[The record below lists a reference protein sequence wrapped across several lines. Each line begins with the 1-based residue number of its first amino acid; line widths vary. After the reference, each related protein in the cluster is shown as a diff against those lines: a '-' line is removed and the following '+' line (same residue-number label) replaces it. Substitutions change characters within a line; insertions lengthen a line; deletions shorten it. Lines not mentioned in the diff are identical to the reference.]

1 MKSFKRSRTSEK
13 INFNEENL
21 EKIKIKPKNQDI
33 DETIL
38 KLANNIKKEQ
48 NLFHPKLKGKN
59 DITFFFKKNKSKNM
73 LLIKKML
80 NNSEMINYILAKS
93 KKSENDILILKL
105 FLCSMNFLSS
115 LKGNL
120 NIDKLLNSLST
131 HLKLEKKN
139 KNTLIFRQGNNGNKF
154 YIILEGEVSV
164 LIPKEDENKI
174 EISFKRYFLHLMLLK
189 MLKEDELIKRIINV
203 NTKIKYHFDDRDF
216 DIYFERIVE
225 FVNKYMSDMINQKKK
240 IEDERDKIIREIK
253 KNNQNLFIKK
263 NSVVANNNFYF
274 NQKNVNGIIDFKNSI
289 IEMNINNI
297 LNSKRKTTKNL
308 DLQNNLSSKFS
319 QLKKEEEEEKEEKKE
334 VTKEEEE
341 KENEEKEKE
350 EEEEEIQKVEKLYNY
365 TDIDIPFFD
374 SNDIK
379 DILFYYILLKQKI
392 DSKPKTIT
400 VSEYIRNTY
409 IDSPFHVQLKSD
421 KFDKKGEYVLL
432 KYIEIKRKKSGES
445 FGELAL
451 QKEDNKRTGTIIT
464 LTDCHLGVLS
474 RNDYT
479 SYLRDFDAKKRK
491 LDIYFMMSFSIFN
504 KMNLTVFENRFFN
517 FFKKETFFQGKNI
530 IIQDQ
535 KVDKVFFIAEGQ
547 FEIMTNLSLLK
558 IYSLLN
564 HKIKREIDNEK
575 MKKKFPKDE
584 YYLRLYISQNRDIL
598 GLDDCCYGN
607 NTSFITAKCLSD
619 DGQAFIIDKS
629 ILNEIRVKLPEID
642 KKISK
647 IILEREK
654 MMIDR
659 LINIYNR
666 IILSRNQNRKEQIKE
681 NNKFQEPFKYINY
694 FFGIKQGDRN
704 SNAKKISSQI
714 SNQKRVQSAIFQSK
728 EKKIFKLIND
738 GDFLNNDIYFDDNN
752 SRFSIFKNNIDK
764 SKMSSKIK
772 IIDALRFYDNM
783 KNQNNSPKDKSK
795 IIDSS
800 EKKINLDKSLKLIG
814 EIMDSSIKSN
824 EKITNVSFNKMKM
837 DEYNRFFNWIENN
850 KDFKKTTLGSEKG
863 NNMSIKLKTMDKLN
877 TSKRFF
883 SAFNFNRRK
892 KITKLRPF
900 SNINESRI
908 PIQGEISSISK
919 NVSNYNSEYEKEMK
933 TSNVSNSKFTNF
945 RNNKKKLSRAI
956 TPDLAYPIKFKKKL
970 NVEKFLKR
978 LLGTR
983 YKEQYISYEEQKFNK
998 LIESFDIQ
1006 KEFLNKSK
1014 LKFELKKEKNK
1025 VFIKGN
1031 SKYKA
1036 IDSKLK
1042 DINFMLKF

>member
-1 MKSFKRSRTSEK
+1 M
-13 INFNEENL
+13 
-21 EKIKIKPKNQDI
+21 
-33 DETIL
+33 
-38 KLANNIKKEQ
+38 
-48 NLFHPKLKGKN
+48 
-59 DITFFFKKNKSKNM
+59 
-73 LLIKKML
+73 
-80 NNSEMINYILAKS
+80 
-93 KKSENDILILKL
+93 
-105 FLCSMNFLSS
+105 
-115 LKGNL
+115 
-120 NIDKLLNSLST
+120 
-131 HLKLEKKN
+131 
-139 KNTLIFRQGNNGNKF
+139 
-154 YIILEGEVSV
+154 
-164 LIPKEDENKI
+164 
-174 EISFKRYFLHLMLLK
+174 
-189 MLKEDELIKRIINV
+189 
-203 NTKIKYHFDDRDF
+203 
-216 DIYFERIVE
+216 
-225 FVNKYMSDMINQKKK
+225 
-240 IEDERDKIIREIK
+240 
-253 KNNQNLFIKK
+253 
-263 NSVVANNNFYF
+263 
-274 NQKNVNGIIDFKNSI
+274 
-289 IEMNINNI
+289 
-297 LNSKRKTTKNL
+297 

>member
-21 EKIKIKPKNQDI
+21 EKIKIKPKNQDL

-139 KNTLIFRQGNNGNKF
+139 KNTLIFHQGNNGNKF

-189 MLKEDELIKRIINV
+189 MLKEDELVKRIINI

-253 KNNQNLFIKK
+253 ENNQNLFIKK

-274 NQKNVNGIIDFKNSI
+274 NQKNMNGIIDFKNSI

-451 QKEDNKRTGTIIT
+451 QKEDNNRTGTIIT

-479 SYLRDFDAKKRK
+479 AYLRDFDAKKRK
-491 LDIYFMMSFSIFN
+491 LDINFMMSFSIFN

-584 YYLRLYISQNRDIL
+584 YNLRLYISQHRDIL

-607 NTSFITAKCLSD
+607 DTSFITAKCLSD

-714 SNQKRVQSAIFQSK
+714 SNHKRVQSAIFQSK

-738 GDFLNNDIYFDDNN
+738 GDFLNNDIYFDNNN
-752 SRFSIFKNNIDK
+752 SRFSFFKNNIDK

-795 IIDSS
+795 IMDSS

-814 EIMDSSIKSN
+814 EIMDSSSIKSN

-837 DEYNRFFNWIENN
+837 DEYNKFFNWIENN

-863 NNMSIKLKTMDKLN
+863 NII
-877 TSKRFF
+877 F
-883 SAFNFNRRK
+883 
-892 KITKLRPF
+892 
-900 SNINESRI
+900 
-908 PIQGEISSISK
+908 
-919 NVSNYNSEYEKEMK
+919 
-933 TSNVSNSKFTNF
+933 
-945 RNNKKKLSRAI
+945 
-956 TPDLAYPIKFKKKL
+956 
-970 NVEKFLKR
+970 
-978 LLGTR
+978 
-983 YKEQYISYEEQKFNK
+983 
-998 LIESFDIQ
+998 
-1006 KEFLNKSK
+1006 
-1014 LKFELKKEKNK
+1014 
-1025 VFIKGN
+1025 
-1031 SKYKA
+1031 
-1036 IDSKLK
+1036 
-1042 DINFMLKF
+1042 